1 MSPEARPSGSAGD
14 PKPDGPPETGRPPEE
29 VLDAYGAEGPPVWLG
44 GAWRVGD
51 LVVKQVEFLP
61 ETLWRA
67 EVLSALPG
75 APAFRVARPVRARDG
90 AWTACGWEAARLVP
104 GEPDVSRQDDV
115 LRAGAAFHEAI
126 AHLPRP
132 AFLDVRDDP
141 WSYGDRVA
149 WEELPGPSGGAGLLE
164 PLVRARRPVDL
175 PSQAVH
181 GDLPGNVLF
190 AGGLPPAIIDW
201 PVYWRPPSWAA
212 AVAVVDALCWYGA
225 SPKLA
230 ERWAHLP
237 EWGQMLIRALVYR
250 IVTHEALA
258 GPAAWTPEHLSA
270 YRPVIDL
277 ALTHARTVT
286 GRPPAPS
293 PARG

>member
-1 MSPEARPSGSAGD
+1 MT
-14 PKPDGPPETGRPPEE
+14 PDGPPEE
-29 VLDAYGAEGPPVWLG
+29 VLGAYGAEGRPVWMG

-67 EVLSALPG
+67 ETLSALPES
-75 APAFRVARPVRARDG
+75 PAFRVARPVRARDG
-90 AWTACGWEAARLVP
+90 AWAAHGWEAARLVP
-104 GEPDVSRQDDV
+104 GEPDVGRQDDV
-115 LRAGAAFHEAI
+115 LRTGAAFHEAI
-126 AHLPRP
+126 AHLSRP
-132 AFLDVRDDP
+132 AYLDVRDDP

-149 WEELPGPSGGAGLLE
+149 WEEPHDPSGAADPPRGAGLAGAAGLSGRSGLSGAAGLLE

-190 AGGLPPAIIDW
+190 APGLPPAIIDW

-225 SPKLA
+225 SPALA

-237 EWGQMLIRALVYR
+237 EWGQMLVRALIYR
-250 IVTHEALA
+250 IVTHEALN
-258 GPAAWTPEHLSA
+258 GPETWTPEQVAA
-270 YRPVIDL
+270 YRPAVAL
-277 ALTHARTVT
+277 AVTHARPT
-286 GRPPAPS
+286 G
-293 PARG
+293 

>member
-1 MSPEARPSGSAGD
+1 MTGHQQDPSPKATPSGSSGD
-14 PKPDGPPETGRPPEE
+14 PAPDQGTPAGPPEE
-29 VLDAYGAEGPPVWLG
+29 VPDAYGVEGRPVWLG

-75 APAFRVARPVRARDG
+75 SPAFRVARPVRARDG
-90 AWTACGWEAARLVP
+90 AWTAYGWEAARLVP

-115 LRAGAAFHEAI
+115 LRTGAAFHEAI

-132 AFLDVRDDP
+132 AFLDVREDP

-164 PLVRARRPVDL
+164 PLVRARRPVEL

-190 AGGLPPAIIDW
+190 A
-201 PVYWRPPSWAA
+201 
-212 AVAVVDALCWYGA
+212 
-225 SPKLA
+225 
-230 ERWAHLP
+230 
-237 EWGQMLIRALVYR
+237 
-250 IVTHEALA
+250 
-258 GPAAWTPEHLSA
+258 
-270 YRPVIDL
+270 RPVVDL
-277 ALTHARTVT
+277 ALSQ
-286 GRPPAPS
+286 AP
-293 PARG
+293 